1 MRIRKLTSKEAWRL
15 MGFSDEAYQK
25 ARIALNNK
33 FYKGK
38 DRANSQMYKQAG
50 NSIVVSVLE
59 GILENIF
66 IKQPIKT
73 RKQENKIKK

>member
-1 MRIRKLTSKEAWRL
+1 

-50 NSIVVSVLE
+50 NSIVVPV
-59 GILENIF
+59 LENIF
-66 IKQPIKT
+66 I
-73 RKQENKIKK
+73 NLYKKSEVI

>member
-1 MRIRKLTSKEAWRL
+1 
-15 MGFSDEAYQK
+15 MGFSDEAYKK

-50 NSIVVSVLE
+50 NSIVVPVLE

-73 RKQENKIKK
+73 KNINKKILGTQLSLF

>member
-1 MRIRKLTSKEAWRL
+1 

-38 DRANSQMYKQAG
+38 DRASSQQYKQAG
-50 NSIVVSVLE
+50 NSIVVPV
-59 GILENIF
+59 LENIF
-66 IKQPIKT
+66 I
-73 RKQENKIKK
+73 NLYKKSEVI